1 MLRATSCT
9 RVLAH
14 SLTLPL
20 VEQAQAEL
28 RADGIALQID
38 DLPSMRQLFPRL
50 VDPNAE
56 PEETLSY
63 PPPPKPA
70 VLDDLGMMIHS
81 SGSTGFPKSIPLYH
95 RRILQWMRHSKP
107 HFSHINPELISV

>member
-14 SLTLPL
+14 PFTMHL
-20 VEQAQAEL
+20 VQQAQAEL
-28 RADGIALQID
+28 RADGIILQID
-38 DLPSMRQLFPRL
+38 DLPSMHELFPRL
-50 VDPNAE
+50 VDPDVEA
-56 PEETLSY
+56 PEISFY
-63 PPPPKPA
+63 PPPPKSP

-95 RRILQWMRHSKP
+95 RRILQWMRHSEVT
-107 HFSHINPELISV
+107 FVLDRS